1 MGAWTNGGF
10 FVLSPEVDVDGHLV
24 ERSCPTTAVS
34 LTPREAE
41 VLEYLARGQSHGEI
55 AHALQLGVET
65 IRTHSAHIRAKLG
78 VRNKR
83 ELIGLT
89 IPLQGQTGT
98 Q

>member
-1 MGAWTNGGF
+1 
-10 FVLSPEVDVDGHLV
+10 
-24 ERSCPTTAVS
+24 
-34 LTPREAE
+34 

-65 IRTHSAHIRAKLG
+65 VRTHSAHIRAKLG

-89 IPLQGQTGT
+89 LPLQGETGT